1 MGQIIKWSFK
11 FNDSDIQVGISNN
24 FEVVT
29 LNNKV
34 QSLIL
39 QLLQKLLTFVWN
51 SLLNYKKYSLTK
63 NKINNPT
70 INEIKYL

>member
-1 MGQIIKWSFK
+1 M
-11 FNDSDIQVGISNN
+11 DIQVGISNN

-29 LNNKV
+29 LNNRV

-39 QLLQKLLTFVWN
+39 QLLQKLLRFVWN

>member
-1 MGQIIKWSFK
+1 
-11 FNDSDIQVGISNN
+11 VGISNN

-29 LNNKV
+29 LNNRV

-39 QLLQKLLTFVWN
+39 QILQKLLRFVWN
-51 SLLNYKKYSLTK
+51 SLLNYKKYSLTI
-63 NKINNPT
+63 NKIDNPT

>member
-1 MGQIIKWSFK
+1 M
-11 FNDSDIQVGISNN
+11 DIQVGISNN

-29 LNNKV
+29 LNNRV

-39 QLLQKLLTFVWN
+39 QLLQKLLRFVWN
-51 SLLNYKKYSLTK
+51 SLLNYKKYSLTI
-63 NKINNPT
+63 NKIDNPT

>member
-1 MGQIIKWSFK
+1 M
-11 FNDSDIQVGISNN
+11 DIQVGISNN

-29 LNNKV
+29 LNNRV

-39 QLLQKLLTFVWN
+39 QLLQQLLRFVWN
-51 SLLNYKKYSLTK
+51 SLLNYKKYSLTI
-63 NKINNPT
+63 NKIDNPT

>member
-1 MGQIIKWSFK
+1 M
-11 FNDSDIQVGISNN
+11 DIQVGISNN

-29 LNNKV
+29 LNNRV

-39 QLLQKLLTFVWN
+39 QLLQKLLRFVWN
-51 SLLNYKKYSLTK
+51 SLLNYKKYSLIK

>member
-1 MGQIIKWSFK
+1 M
-11 FNDSDIQVGISNN
+11 DIQVGISNN

-29 LNNKV
+29 LNNRV

-39 QLLQKLLTFVWN
+39 QILQKLLRFVWN
-51 SLLNYKKYSLTK
+51 SLLNYKKYSLTI
-63 NKINNPT
+63 NKIDNPT